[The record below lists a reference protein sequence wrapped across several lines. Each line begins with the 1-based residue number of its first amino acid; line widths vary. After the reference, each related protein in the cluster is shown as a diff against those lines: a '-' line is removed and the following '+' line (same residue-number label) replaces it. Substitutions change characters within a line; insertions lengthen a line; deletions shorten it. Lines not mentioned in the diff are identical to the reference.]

1 MKRRPEKLD
10 FFQVKFIYMRIKTRE
25 GIFLWRKLQIKA
37 RFVHVIGTH
46 VLFDDIIVWVVLTVY
61 RVHVIS
67 AELGSEHSNTTR
79 LRQKSCNSKMKIG
92 ICLYTIHENSNKVV
106 NFIISDSGSYMYYLN
121 NLTITDVVYSFIIFY
136 AINRGAKIDELR
148 NILIVRNYFDFFV
161 LKNRK
166 RNKFRN
172 NVGVPKW
179 TKWNTRPYRF
189 NISFAICV

>member
-136 AINRGAKIDELR
+136 AINRRGQNRWVKE
-148 NILIVRNYFDFFV
+148 YFDCTQLFWLFCFE
-161 LKNRK
+161 KK
-166 RNKFRN
+166 KE
-172 NVGVPKW
+172 K
-179 TKWNTRPYRF
+179 
-189 NISFAICV
+189 